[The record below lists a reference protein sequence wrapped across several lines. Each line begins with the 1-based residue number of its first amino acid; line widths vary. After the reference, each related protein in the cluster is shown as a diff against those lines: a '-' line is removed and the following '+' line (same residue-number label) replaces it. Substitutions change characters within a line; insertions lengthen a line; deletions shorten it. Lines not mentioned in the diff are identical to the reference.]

1 MNARLKQGT
10 SDRELLTEDERTLF
24 RRTVGEV
31 TPLPAH
37 AQAPRPAP
45 RQPARPALPRQVSLP
60 AAVPHLYP
68 VAPLGG
74 TSCAA
79 SFRAPGITHGTF
91 ARLCRG
97 KLEIQA
103 SLDLHGL
110 TVRSAHGVLEGFL
123 DVCCRRRLTCVAI
136 IHGKGQRSEDRQGV
150 LRELVRFTL
159 RGHAS
164 VLAYCPARGPTIH
177 GETWVLLRRS

>member
-1 MNARLKQGT
+1 MNARPKQGA
-10 SDRELLTEDERTLF
+10 SDLELLTEDERTLF

-31 TPLPAH
+31 TPLPAPV
-37 AQAPRPAP
+37 QALGPTP
-45 RQPARPALPRQVSLP
+45 RQPVRPAVPRQVSPP
-60 AAVPHLYP
+60 AAVPRLFP
-68 VAPLGG
+68 VVLPSG

-79 SFRAPGITHGTF
+79 SFRAPGVTHGTF

-110 TVRSAHGVLEGFL
+110 TVRSASGVLEGFL
-123 DVCCRRRLTCVAI
+123 EACHRRRLTCVTI
-136 IHGKGQRSEDRQGV
+136 IHGKGQRSEDKQGV
-150 LRELVRFTL
+150 LRELVRFSL

-164 VLAYCPARGPTIH
+164 VLAYCPARGPTVH